1 MTCLYE
7 FSLKIVFRMEQN
19 LELDSDSDL
28 IADFKVL
35 SQTVFCKIDPSV
47 RAKLQKRGISI
58 IQNIYTG
65 FDTEYKN
72 RNFKY
77 NDLISVQL
85 AVNTKTLLKLP
96 KYSEY
101 VLSSLDTL
109 SSKEYKIHYG
119 EGFNSTLVQKSLNR
133 CINEIRLLR
142 FKKNDISISILIEGL
157 IRLKIPHIEKDNVF
171 IFSLPRTPI
180 QPFIHYNEGEGY
192 SFENMLNQS
201 CLIGDPYLKEDYK
214 RLLELLKGISKN
226 IEILFD

>member
-1 MTCLYE
+1 
-7 FSLKIVFRMEQN
+7 MEQN
-19 LELDSDSDL
+19 LELNSDSDL
-28 IADFKVL
+28 MADFKVL
-35 SQTVFCKIDPSV
+35 SLNIFSKIDPSV

-72 RNFKY
+72 INFKY

-119 EGFNSTLVQKSLNR
+119 EGFNSGLVQKSLNKS
-133 CINEIRLLR
+133 IDEIRLLR

-157 IRLKIPHIEKDNVF
+157 KRLKIPHIEKDNVF

-180 QPFIHYNEGEGY
+180 NSFIYYNEGEGY

-201 CLIGDPYLKEDYK
+201 NLIGDPYLNKDFE
-214 RLLELLKGISKN
+214 RLIELLKGISKN
-226 IEILFD
+226 VEVLFD

>member
-1 MTCLYE
+1 MTSLYE
-7 FSLKIVFRMEQN
+7 FSLKIIFRMEQN
-19 LELDSDSDL
+19 LELDSDL
-28 IADFKVL
+28 MADFKVL
-35 SQTVFCKIDPSV
+35 SQSIFSKIDPSV
-47 RAKLQKRGISI
+47 RVKLQKRGISV

-72 RNFKY
+72 INSKY

-85 AVNTKTLLKLP
+85 TVNTKTLLKLP

-109 SSKEYKIHYG
+109 SSKEYKIHCG
-119 EGFNSTLVQKSLNR
+119 EGFDGTLVQKSLNKS
-133 CINEIRLLR
+133 INEIRLLK
-142 FKKNDISISILIEGL
+142 FQKNDISISILIEGL

-180 QPFIHYNEGEGY
+180 QPFIYYNEGEGY

-201 CLIGDPYLKEDYK
+201 NLIGDPYLNDDYK
-214 RLLELLKGISKN
+214 RLIELLKGISNN
-226 IEILFD
+226 IEVIFD